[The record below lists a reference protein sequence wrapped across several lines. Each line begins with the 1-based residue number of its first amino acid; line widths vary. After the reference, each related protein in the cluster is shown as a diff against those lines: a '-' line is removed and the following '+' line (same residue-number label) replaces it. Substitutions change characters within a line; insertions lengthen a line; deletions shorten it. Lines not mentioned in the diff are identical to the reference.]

1 MKKNLSGVFLSR
13 KHLIRIMK
21 VYSLLICITISK
33 LFSFDTYSQNIS
45 ISLDQVTLK
54 MAIEEIE
61 QKSEY
66 SFFYNNSL
74 IDISK
79 EVSLNVNNGK
89 IRKVLNGL
97 LSDTNIDFRIYKNQI
112 VLFPSDI
119 KASEQAFKNLIDYI
133 EKKTEVPLKDETIP
147 NNVNSFQNLI
157 NGTVSALDGS
167 PLPGVNVLI
176 KGANKG
182 TQTDFDGNY
191 ELQANQGDVL
201 VFSYIGFLTKE
212 FTVDTSNTLNVTL
225 TEDISNLEEVVVT
238 GYAVQRKSR
247 LTSSAVNVKLEAI
260 NATPRAAIQE
270 SIQGNVPGVLVTA
283 TSGQPGATPNVRIRG
298 VGSFSA
304 SFPLYVID
312 GIQTRD
318 ASIIT
323 SLNPGDIKTLTV
335 LKDAA
340 ATSIY
345 GTRGANGV
353 IVIQTKSGEQ
363 GKPII
368 AYSTQAGLS
377 TPTVADRFK
386 PLNTSE
392 LQELFVEGLINA
404 GETDNDVDALSFLIE
419 EGFDPDTNTDWLD
432 LLTQD
437 GFYQQHDL
445 SIRGGSENTKYYI
458 SGGYFNQEG
467 TIVGTQF
474 ERMNSRIKLDQRI
487 NDRIDLSVN
496 LSYNKNISNVRPTGG
511 AFANPVR
518 SIYRIRPDISPYNE
532 DGTFNFDFNS
542 TNNPVAAGEIE
553 IRRNITHRI
562 LAGTDLSVKITNGL
576 SFESS
581 INMNQGFRDDYIRL
595 PSDFGAAIG
604 LGRGNQDS
612 DFLFTWLF
620 RNMLRYNRAWGDH
633 DITAFGGYELQKT
646 RNKFSDI
653 EVENIPNGFIDL
665 NSGSVPTE
673 ASTNRRQSGLN
684 SVFLNA
690 EYSFGERYLVSGS
703 VRRDGSSTFKDDNQ
717 YGVFWSVGLGW
728 NVAKEKFMEDV
739 DFVNDLKIRG
749 SYGENG
755 NDPIAGNENS
765 NDPDDN
771 PFAVFDLFSIN
782 DYDGSPGL
790 FFSDLGNP
798 NLKWEVNKPLNI
810 GVDYSLF
817 DNRIQGS
824 FDWYQRETT
833 DLIRARPI
841 SATNGDVNIVQNI
854 GAMENKGIELQITTR
869 NIVSNK
875 NGFTWTTSFNYTANE
890 NKVTKLAGDG
900 EPIIGTT
907 SIIAIGEDF
916 ETFYLPRY
924 AGVDPD
930 NGDALWFIN
939 DESDETTNRYSD
951 AEQVVIGNATPDFYL
966 GLRNTFSYK
975 GISLDFQ
982 LYSAWGGL
990 VYDTWNRFTNSDGSR
1005 RLASTGNVSRGTY
1018 ERRWQQPGDITDVP
1032 AFVWR
1037 NRQTGLSSQ
1046 PSSRFVYDGSYIR
1059 LRDVTLAYQLPA
1071 KSIQNIGLS
1080 SARVYIK
1087 GNNLYTYIKDDRL
1100 ERDPEAG
1107 SDGRLN
1113 QEIPISRALFLG
1125 VDLTF

>member
-191 ELQANQGDVL
+191 ELQANQGDIL

-225 TEDISNLEEVVVT
+225 TEDVSNLEEVVVT

-283 TSGQPGATPNVRIRG
+283 SSGQPGSTPNVRIRG
-298 VGSFSA
+298 VGSFTA

-353 IVIQTKSGEQ
+353 IVIQTKSGEP

-368 AYSTQAGLS
+368 SYSAQAGLS
-377 TPTVADRFK
+377 SPTVAKRFK

-392 LQELFVEGLINA
+392 LQELLVEGVQNA
-404 GETDNDVDALSFLIE
+404 GIRDNNTDALTYLTDR
-419 EGFDPDTNTDWLD
+419 GFDPDTNTNWLD

-467 TIVGTQF
+467 VIIASQF

-487 NDRIDLSVN
+487 NDRIDISVN
-496 LSYNKNISNVRPTGG
+496 LSYNKNISNFRPDGG

-518 SIYRIRPDISPYNE
+518 SIYRIRPDISPYND

-542 TNNPVAAGEIE
+542 TQNPVAQGEIE

-562 LAGTDLSVKITNGL
+562 LAGTDLSFKIANGL

-595 PSDFGAAIG
+595 PSNFGNALG

-620 RNMLRYNRAWGDH
+620 RNMLRYNKGWGDH
-633 DITAFGGYELQKT
+633 DITAFGGYEFQKT

-665 NSGSVPTE
+665 NAGSSPTE

-690 EYSFGERYLVSGS
+690 EYSYGERYLVSGS
-703 VRRDGSSTFKDDNQ
+703 IRRDGSSTFKDDNQ

-728 NVAKEKFMEDV
+728 NLAKEKFMENA
-739 DFVNDLKIRG
+739 DFINDFKIRG

-771 PFAVFDLFSIN
+771 PYAVFDLFSIN

-810 GVDYSLF
+810 GIDYSLF

-841 SATNGDVNIVQNI
+841 SSTNGDVDIVQNI
-854 GAMENKGIELQITTR
+854 GAMENRGIELQITTR
-869 NIVSNK
+869 NIVSNT

-890 NKVTKLAGDG
+890 NEITKLVGDG
-900 EPIIGTT
+900 EPIIGTSRIT
-907 SIIAIGEDF
+907 AVGEDF

-924 AGVDPD
+924 AGADPD

-939 DESDETTNRYSD
+939 NESDATTNNYRD
-951 AEQVVIGNATPDFYL
+951 AEQVIIGNATPDFYA
-966 GLRNTFSYK
+966 GFRNTFTYK

-1032 AFVWR
+1032 AFVYG
-1037 NRQTGLSSQ
+1037 NRQTGRSSQ
-1046 PSSRFVYDGSYIR
+1046 SSSRFVYDGSYIR
-1059 LRDVTLAYQLPA
+1059 LRDVTLAYSLPA
-1071 KSIQNIGLS
+1071 QSIQNIGLS

-1113 QEIPISRALFLG
+1113 QEIPISRSLFLG
-1125 VDLTF
+1125 IDLTF

>member
-1 MKKNLSGVFLSR
+1 MKKNLSEVFLSR
-13 KHLIRIMK
+13 KRLIRIMK
-21 VYSLLICITISK
+21 IYSLLICITLSK

-45 ISLDQVTLK
+45 LSLNEVSLQI
-54 MAIEEIE
+54 AIEEIE
-61 QKSEY
+61 EKSKY
-66 SFFYNNSL
+66 HFFYNNSL
-74 IDISK
+74 IDVSK
-79 EVSLNVNNGK
+79 KVSLKANDK
-89 IRKVLNGL
+89 KVTIVLDELFRG
-97 LSDTNIDFRIYKNQI
+97 TTIDYRIYKNQV
-112 VLFPSDI
+112 VLFPKNVKTSD
-119 KASEQAFKNLIDYI
+119 QVLKNLIDYI
-133 EKKTEVPLKDETIP
+133 QENAVNQENK
-147 NNVNSFQNLI
+147 NVKPENDDVIQNLTK
-157 NGTVSALDGS
+157 GTVIGQGGL

-176 KGANKG
+176 KGTKKG
-182 TQTDFDGNY
+182 VQTDFDGNY
-191 ELQANQGDVL
+191 EVNANTGDIL
-201 VFSYIGFLTKE
+201 IFSYVGFVTQE
-212 FTVDTSNTLNVTL
+212 IIVSDDIINVTL
-225 TEDISNLEEVVVT
+225 QEDLNSLEEVVVT

-283 TSGQPGATPNVRIRG
+283 ASGQPGATPNVRIRG

-392 LQELFVEGLINA
+392 LQELLVEGVQNA
-404 GETDNDVDALSFLIE
+404 GIRDNDTDALTYLTDR
-419 EGFDPDTNTDWLD
+419 GFDPATNTDWLD

-496 LSYNKNISNVRPTGG
+496 LSYNKNISNVRPDGG

-542 TNNPVAAGEIE
+542 THNPVAAGEIE

-595 PSDFGAAIG
+595 PSNFGDAIG

-620 RNMLRYNRAWGDH
+620 RNMLRYNKAWGDH

-665 NSGSVPTE
+665 NAGSVPTQ

-690 EYSFGERYLVSGS
+690 EYSYGDRYLISGS
-703 VRRDGSSTFKDDNQ
+703 LRRDGSSTFKDDNQ

-728 NVAKEKFMEDV
+728 NVAKERFMEDV
-739 DFVNDLKIRG
+739 DFINDLKIRG

-765 NDPDDN
+765 NSVNDN

-841 SATNGDVNIVQNI
+841 SAANGDVNIVQNI
-854 GAMENKGIELQITTR
+854 GAMENKGIEFQITTR
-869 NIVSNK
+869 NIVSNN

-939 DESDETTNRYSD
+939 DESDETTNRYGD
-951 AEQVVIGNATPDFYL
+951 AEQVVIGNATPDFYV

-1071 KSIQNIGLS
+1071 QSIQNVGLS

-1125 VDLTF
+1125 IDLTF